1 MMRAWR
7 NGRRACLR
15 GKSERVWVRLP
26 PPAPESK
33 YKRETSCEE
42 QLFLLNESNPHGF
55 LGLPAN
61 CKICGVF
68 FGFPENRQI
77 FRMFIAP
84 YLTSRK
90 AAN

>member
-42 QLFLLNESNPHGF
+42 QLFFIEGVEPTGSSGSLKIVRF
-55 LGLPAN
+55 LG
-61 CKICGVF
+61 
-68 FGFPENRQI
+68 
-77 FRMFIAP
+77 
-84 YLTSRK
+84 
-90 AAN
+90 